1 MHLVTFISLLAF
13 SHLSAFGVH
22 EGYFDVCA
30 KFQNILIGSAFHN
43 NHHKFLVKN
52 FGHITTFWDVICGTS
67 RFPGTT
73 FWDVICGTSRFP
85 GTNSEIMFVEKA
97 PPKLKNLDVPVVKKP
112 LSRVLSAQVPQIVT
126 PKPPEVRKEK
136 LCRKLSILTAKTSRR
151 IT

>member
-67 RFPGTT
+67 RFPGA
-73 FWDVICGTSRFP
+73 
-85 GTNSEIMFVEKA
+85 NSEIMFVEKS
-97 PPKLKNLDVPVVKKP
+97 PPKLKTLDVPVVKKP